1 MGFSLKIILTLFP
14 DPSYPDHIYV
24 CLPFFPHFTP
34 FLLLSPPVPPSLL
47 SDHLLT
53 RGDSVVILDEV
64 NDYYDPKLK
73 DDNISYLRST
83 HGDDAFTFVKGDI
96 CDEAL
101 LEKIFVDHKVSH
113 VCHLAARAGVRPSI
127 DDPQVY
133 IHSNIRGTT
142 ALLSASA
149 KHCVKNFVYASS
161 SSVYGG
167 SKSTFFSEEEA
178 VDMPVSPYAASKKA
192 CELLSHTFSHLYN
205 LPCTGL
211 RFFTVF
217 GERGRPDMAPYKF
230 IDRISN
236 GAPMQQF
243 GDGSSSRD
251 YTYISDIVNGVVRSI
266 DRPYKYQVFNLGKG
280 SGTSLKEFI
289 SIVEKY
295 TGKKANKTILPDQ
308 PGDVPRTCASTEKAR
323 TLLGYDAKVPF
334 DEGIRRTILW
344 YNEKNE
350 IKNCNAVMVSNK
362 MSTRKRGREEEIGMV
377 VEKKSKMAPN
387 VSMDNLMIPGN
398 LAATY

>member
-1 MGFSLKIILTLFP
+1 MEKSPLEAIKCNSSLNT
-14 DPSYPDHIYV
+14 
-24 CLPFFPHFTP
+24 
-34 FLLLSPPVPPSLL
+34 VPEELRESL
-47 SDHLLT
+47 
-53 RGDSVVILDEV
+53 
-64 NDYYDPKLK
+64 
-73 DDNISYLRST
+73 
-83 HGDDAFTFVKGDI
+83 
-96 CDEAL
+96 
-101 LEKIFVDHKVSH
+101 
-113 VCHLAARAGVRPSI
+113 
-127 DDPQVY
+127 
-133 IHSNIRGTT
+133 
-142 ALLSASA
+142 
-149 KHCVKNFVYASS
+149 
-161 SSVYGG
+161 
-167 SKSTFFSEEEA
+167 
-178 VDMPVSPYAASKKA
+178 
-192 CELLSHTFSHLYN
+192 
-205 LPCTGL
+205 
-211 RFFTVF
+211 
-217 GERGRPDMAPYKF
+217 
-230 IDRISN
+230 ISN